1 MARSRDISKV
11 LSSNSTLA
19 TDAEVST
26 TYQTKASAGLIL
38 LHSADLSAVTSVNI
52 DSIFSATYRTYK
64 LILTGKVSTGD
75 NDVYIK
81 FRKAGVTTTDSNYN
95 RQYLH
100 ASGGTP
106 SSGLLTSQSFAR
118 LGNIGTTQSGFEA
131 TIYSPFL
138 AEATATYGQSGTSTN
153 TANIRIE
160 AFTHTTAESYDG
172 IQLATTSN
180 AFTGRLTIFG
190 VNQ

>member
-1 MARSRDISKV
+1 MGVK
-11 LSSNSTLA
+11 LA
-19 TDAEVST
+19 TAR
-26 TYQTKASAGLIL
+26 GLTSSLEPGLVL
-38 LHSADLSAVTSVNI
+38 LYSADLSGTTSLDI

-64 LILTGKVSTGD
+64 LIMAGKISTAD
-75 NDVYIK
+75 ADITIK

-106 SSGLLTSQSFAR
+106 GSGLLTGQSFAR
-118 LGNIGTTQSGFEA
+118 IGNLGTTQSGLEA
-131 TIYSPFL
+131 MIYSPFL
-138 AEATATYGQSGTSTN
+138 SESTT
-153 TANIRIE
+153 TANVRIE

-172 IQLATTSN
+172 IQIGPTSN
-180 AFTGRLTIFG
+180 AFTGRLTIYG

>member
-19 TDAEVST
+19 TDAEVAS

-38 LHSADLSAVTSVNI
+38 LHSADLSGITTVNI

-64 LILTGKVSTGD
+64 LILTGKISTGD
-75 NDVYIK
+75 ADVYIK

-100 ASGGTP
+100 ASGTTG
-106 SSGLLTSQSFAR
+106 SGLLTGQSFAR
-118 LGNIGTTQSGFEA
+118 LGNIGTSQSGFEA
-131 TIYSPFL
+131 MIYSPFL
-138 AEATATYGQSGTSTN
+138 SESTTTYGQSGTSTN
-153 TANIRIE
+153 TSNIRIE

-172 IQLATTSN
+172 IQLAPTSN